1 MFQRG
6 LGYIYLVWLQANAIL
21 QFKAMRQDGITKGV
35 VNVDTEEREARAWDL
50 GVARWR
56 RGNKG
61 N

>member
-1 MFQRG
+1 MCSREVWDI
-6 LGYIYLVWLQANAIL
+6 YIWFDYKQM

-50 GVARWR
+50 GVERWR
-56 RGNKG
+56 RGNNG